1 MFAVAETP
9 DKASP
14 KPLTSVLANV
24 APFAIKS
31 AYFWALSIESPKPF
45 TDAVTYVAAL
55 SRLIAPADA
64 KLKTV
69 GIALIDSSADKPACA
84 NIFNPSAAS
93 LAVYFVVAPMFK
105 AVFCKFSKSLFPFL
119 ICSVVIPI
127 VAATCDIALSNLV
140 ATPTEAAPTPTR
152 GRVKPFVNPPPT
164 VENALL
170 KPFNF
175 CSVVAP
181 LA

>member
-1 MFAVAETP
+1 
-9 DKASP
+9 
-14 KPLTSVLANV
+14 
-24 APFAIKS
+24 
-31 AYFWALSIESPKPF
+31 
-45 TDAVTYVAAL
+45 
-55 SRLIAPADA
+55 
-64 KLKTV
+64 
-69 GIALIDSSADKPACA
+69 
-84 NIFNPSAAS
+84 
-93 LAVYFVVAPMFK
+93 MFK

-181 LA
+181 LAWNTFKSLIADLNPLLNLLVSSSRKATAEPMFKAMLIPPICLCKNQKSLYSFSLFLFHYLMLSNAESLYF